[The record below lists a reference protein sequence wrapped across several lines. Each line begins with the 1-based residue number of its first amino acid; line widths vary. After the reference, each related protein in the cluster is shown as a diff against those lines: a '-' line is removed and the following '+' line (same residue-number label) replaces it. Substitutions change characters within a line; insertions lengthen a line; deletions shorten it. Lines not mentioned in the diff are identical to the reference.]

1 MYNKFLLLILFLF
14 IPNMMLGKNFMMNCI
29 SPDFKTTAFY
39 KFDST
44 NEKLLMRTVKKK
56 WKDFCNANT
65 ENEENISCT
74 FNKFNIIRSS
84 TIKNEQ
90 DYLEK
95 YYNINF
101 TKYSLIE
108 TIKIFKN
115 NNLKDKIDKKYKCRK
130 VKI

>member
-1 MYNKFLLLILFLF
+1 MYNKFLISIIFLF
-14 IPNMMLGKNFMMNCI
+14 IPNMMLGKNYMMNCI

-39 KFDST
+39 KFEST

-56 WKDFCNANT
+56 WKDFCNSNS
-65 ENEENISCT
+65 ENEKNISCT

-90 DYLEK
+90 YYLEK
-95 YYNINF
+95 YLNINF
-101 TKYSLIE
+101 TKYSLVE

-115 NNLKDKIDKKYKCRK
+115 SNLKEKIDNIYKCRK

>member
-1 MYNKFLLLILFLF
+1 MV
-14 IPNMMLGKNFMMNCI
+14 LGKNYMMNCI

-44 NEKLLMRTVKKK
+44 NEKLFMRTVKKK
-56 WKDFCNANT
+56 WKDFCNPDT

-74 FNKFNIIRSS
+74 FNNLNIVRSS
-84 TIKNEQ
+84 TIKNEK

-95 YYNINF
+95 YFNINF
-101 TKYSLIE
+101 TKYSLVE
-108 TIKIFKN
+108 TIKVYKS
-115 NNLKDKIDKKYKCRK
+115 NNLKEKIDNLYKCRK

>member
-1 MYNKFLLLILFLF
+1 MHNKFLLLILFLF
-14 IPNMMLGKNFMMNCI
+14 VPNIMLGKNYMMNCI
-29 SPDFKTTAFY
+29 SPDFKKAAFY
-39 KFDST
+39 KFDSA
-44 NEKLLMRTVKKK
+44 NKKLLMRTVKKK
-56 WKDFCNANT
+56 WKDFCNSNT

-95 YYNINF
+95 YLNINF

-108 TIKIFKN
+108 TIKIYKN
-115 NNLKDKIDKKYKCRK
+115 NSLKEKIDNTYKCRK

>member
-1 MYNKFLLLILFLF
+1 MYNKFLLSILFLF
-14 IPNMMLGKNFMMNCI
+14 MPNMMLGKNYMMNCI

-56 WKDFCNANT
+56 WKDFCNSNL
-65 ENEENISCT
+65 ENEDNIRCT

-84 TIKNEQ
+84 IIKNEQ

-95 YYNINF
+95 YVNINF
-101 TKYSLIE
+101 TKYSLVE

-115 NNLKDKIDKKYKCRK
+115 SNLKEKIDNVYKCRK

>member
-1 MYNKFLLLILFLF
+1 MYKKILLSILFLL
-14 IPNMMLGKNFMMNCI
+14 IPNMMLGKNYMMNCI

-44 NEKLLMRTVKKK
+44 NEKLFMRSVKKK
-56 WKDFCNANT
+56 WKDFCNFNT

-74 FNKFNIIRSS
+74 FNEFNIIRSS

-90 DYLEK
+90 DYLQK
-95 YYNINF
+95 NLNINF
-101 TKYSLIE
+101 TKYSLVE
-108 TIKIFKN
+108 TIKVFKN
-115 NNLKDKIDKKYKCRK
+115 NNLKDQIDNIYKCRK

>member
-1 MYNKFLLLILFLF
+1 MILGT
-14 IPNMMLGKNFMMNCI
+14 NYMMNCI

-39 KFDST
+39 KFEST
-44 NEKLLMRTVKKK
+44 NEKLLIRQVKKK
-56 WKDFCNANT
+56 WKDFCNSNT

-74 FNKFNIIRSS
+74 FNKLNIIRSS
-84 TIKNEQ
+84 SIKNEQ

-95 YYNINF
+95 YININF
-101 TKYSLIE
+101 TKYSLVE

-115 NNLKDKIDKKYKCRK
+115 SNLKEKIDNIYKCRK

>member
-14 IPNMMLGKNFMMNCI
+14 IPNIMLGKNYMMNCI
-29 SPDFKTTAFY
+29 SPDFKKAAFY

-56 WKDFCNANT
+56 WKDFCDFDT
-65 ENEENISCT
+65 ENEQNINCT
-74 FNKFNIIRSS
+74 FNKLNIIRSS
-84 TIKNEQ
+84 TIENEQ

-95 YYNINF
+95 YLNINF
-101 TKYSLIE
+101 TKYSLVE

-115 NNLKDKIDKKYKCRK
+115 SNLKEKIDNIYKCKK
-130 VKI
+130 VNI